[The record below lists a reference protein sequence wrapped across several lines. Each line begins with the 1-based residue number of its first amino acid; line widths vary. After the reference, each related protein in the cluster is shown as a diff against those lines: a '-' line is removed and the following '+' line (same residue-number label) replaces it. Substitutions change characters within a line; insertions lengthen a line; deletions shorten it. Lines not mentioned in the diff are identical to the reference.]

1 MAAQPPF
8 RSLCLWAAGCPF
20 STAHGGCGVTGRPLG
35 GSVEKGQSPIGQRWP
50 SAAKPLLP
58 LLRQLSNLPPR
69 HLFITETPLCSGS
82 SISWSLYSDYFLS
95 VCETPSG
102 FTLSSPVGLGGGGSQ
117 RPGRR
122 PGEDTGGRRS
132 PRRAPAMQS
141 PLQGP
146 GTQRRHRGS
155 RSSGSQHTMPAPVTG
170 VCAPPGPA
178 EDVVW
183 PGPSRRVPAAML
195 GAGGGDG
202 GAQDHRGDAF
212 APLRP

>member
-102 FTLSSPVGLGGGGSQ
+102 FTLSSPVGLGGGGGARDQ
-117 RPGRR
+117 VGGQERTPGAGGVPGVRPPCRAPSRVQGRSA
-122 PGEDTGGRRS
+122 GTGGPGAAAPSTRCRR
-132 PRRAPAMQS
+132 
-141 PLQGP
+141 PLQGCV
-146 GTQRRHRGS
+146 HRLAPP
-155 RSSGSQHTMPAPVTG
+155 RTWSGPAP
-170 VCAPPGPA
+170 
-178 EDVVW
+178 
-183 PGPSRRVPAAML
+183 
-195 GAGGGDG
+195 AGGSL
-202 GAQDHRGDAF
+202 QRC
-212 APLRP
+212 